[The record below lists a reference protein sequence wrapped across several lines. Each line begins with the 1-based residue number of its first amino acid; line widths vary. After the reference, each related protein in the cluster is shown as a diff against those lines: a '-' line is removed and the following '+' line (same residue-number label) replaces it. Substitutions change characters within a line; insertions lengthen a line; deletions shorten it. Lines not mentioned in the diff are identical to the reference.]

1 MSMTSDDKI
10 FHIDLFGRFG
20 LVTVVIFVPLL
31 WVASGSILTLLVALA
46 FVVAVEY
53 GTYFFCTVV
62 VGRSGMVLYRTNK
75 ANWKEMT
82 AAKRVSFIG
91 LPYLKIE
98 REKGLRWW
106 VPLYLT
112 KPAEF
117 RKALLAHAPEGNP
130 LRNYA
135 DDDRR

>member
-1 MSMTSDDKI
+1 MTSDDKI

-20 LVTVVIFVPLL
+20 LVTVVIFAPIL
-31 WVASGSILTLLVALA
+31 WVASGSFLTLLVALA
-46 FVVAVEY
+46 FVVAVEI
-53 GTYFFCTVV
+53 GTYYFCTVV
-62 VGRSGMVLYRTNK
+62 IGRNGMVLYRANK
-75 ANWKEMT
+75 ADWKDMT
-82 AAKRVSFIG
+82 AAKQVSFIG

-112 KPAEF
+112 KPSEF
-117 RKALLAHAPEGNP
+117 RKTLLAHAPEGNP

-135 DDDRR
+135 DHGRV